1 MKTISTDPIGS
12 KGVVLLGRLVVTQI
26 VSRSA
31 IVMIHADGSSRI
43 APGLIFRSTTLPAT
57 GAFSESNC
65 VDCIPSAGMTSAHSR
80 AIRAGSASDRW
91 HSVAS
96 SLRFLSGLFLRPLA
110 VTLLLGTGADRGR
123 RASV

>member
-12 KGVVLLGRLVVTQI
+12 KGAFLLGRLVVTQI

-31 IVMIHADGSSRI
+31 IVMIDADGSSRI

-80 AIRAGSASDRW
+80 AFDRAGSASDRW
-91 HSVAS
+91 HSVAA
-96 SLRFLSGLFLRPLA
+96 SLRFLWGL
-110 VTLLLGTGADRGR
+110 V
-123 RASV
+123 